1 MDTKVK
7 ELITASMDKIH
18 EMADA
23 NTIMGTPVQ
32 VDGGV
37 TIIPVSKVSYG
48 FAGGGSDLPS
58 KTDKELFGGASGAGV
73 TVTPLGF
80 LVISNGEV
88 QLMQMNLDVSTSSA
102 IVNMVPEVFNKVAN
116 LFKKD
121 KPAAADKR
129 AVSGSV
135 ASDAG
140 AAGDTD
146 DIELPEEMVA
156 DDNMTDGINF
166 DFEDWY
172 YFSLHKIVC
181 KDCFWG
187 NVYEKVMLPYSCGS
201 VCFHAF
207 RRMLCCGK

>member
-23 NTIMGTPVQ
+23 NTIMGKPVKL
-32 VDGGV
+32 DGGV

-58 KTDKELFGGASGAGV
+58 KTDKELFGGASGAGI

-80 LVISNGEV
+80 LVVSNGEV

-102 IVNMVPEVFNKVAN
+102 IVNMVPEVFNKVAG

-121 KPAAADKR
+121 KNDDKLKDKKTADIADSR
-129 AVSGSV
+129 
-135 ASDAG
+135 
-140 AAGDTD
+140 DTD
-146 DIELPEEMVA
+146 DIELPEEMIESG
-156 DDNMTDGINF
+156 MTDGVDF
-166 DFEDWY
+166 DF
-172 YFSLHKIVC
+172 
-181 KDCFWG
+181 KD
-187 NVYEKVMLPYSCGS
+187 
-201 VCFHAF
+201 
-207 RRMLCCGK
+207 

>member
-37 TIIPVSKVSYG
+37 TIIPVSYG

-166 DFEDWY
+166 DFED
-172 YFSLHKIVC
+172 
-181 KDCFWG
+181 
-187 NVYEKVMLPYSCGS
+187 
-201 VCFHAF
+201 
-207 RRMLCCGK
+207 

>member
-102 IVNMVPEVFNKVAN
+102 IVNMVPEVFNKPVQ
-116 LFKKD
+116 K
-121 KPAAADKR
+121 
-129 AVSGSV
+129 G
-135 ASDAG
+135 
-140 AAGDTD
+140 
-146 DIELPEEMVA
+146 
-156 DDNMTDGINF
+156 
-166 DFEDWY
+166 
-172 YFSLHKIVC
+172 
-181 KDCFWG
+181 
-187 NVYEKVMLPYSCGS
+187 
-201 VCFHAF
+201 
-207 RRMLCCGK
+207 

>member
-23 NTIMGTPVQ
+23 NTIMGKPVKL
-32 VDGGV
+32 DGGV

-58 KTDKELFGGASGAGV
+58 KTDKELFGGASGAGI

-80 LVISNGEV
+80 LVVSNGEV

-102 IVNMVPEVFNKVAN
+102 IVNMVPEVFNKVAG

-121 KPAAADKR
+121 KTEDKINDKKSADIADPR
-129 AVSGSV
+129 
-135 ASDAG
+135 
-140 AAGDTD
+140 DTD
-146 DIELPEEMVA
+146 DIELPEEMIESG
-156 DDNMTDGINF
+156 MTDGVDF
-166 DFEDWY
+166 DF
-172 YFSLHKIVC
+172 
-181 KDCFWG
+181 KD
-187 NVYEKVMLPYSCGS
+187 
-201 VCFHAF
+201 
-207 RRMLCCGK
+207 

>member
-23 NTIMGTPVQ
+23 NTIMGKPVKL
-32 VDGGV
+32 DGGV

-58 KTDKELFGGASGAGV
+58 KTDKELFGGASGAGI

-80 LVISNGEV
+80 LVVSNGEV

-102 IVNMVPEVFNKVAN
+102 IVNMVPEVFNKVAG

-121 KPAAADKR
+121 KNDDKINDKKTADIADPR
-129 AVSGSV
+129 
-135 ASDAG
+135 
-140 AAGDTD
+140 DTD
-146 DIELPEEMVA
+146 DIELPEEMIESG
-156 DDNMTDGINF
+156 MTDGVDF
-166 DFEDWY
+166 DF
-172 YFSLHKIVC
+172 
-181 KDCFWG
+181 KD
-187 NVYEKVMLPYSCGS
+187 
-201 VCFHAF
+201 
-207 RRMLCCGK
+207 

>member
-23 NTIMGTPVQ
+23 NTIMGKPVKL
-32 VDGGV
+32 DGGV

-58 KTDKELFGGASGAGV
+58 KTDKELFGGASGAGI

-80 LVISNGEV
+80 LVVSNGEV

-102 IVNMVPEVFNKVAN
+102 IVNMVPEVFNKVAG

-121 KPAAADKR
+121 KTEDKINDKR
-129 AVSGSV
+129 SADI
-135 ASDAG
+135 ADPR
-140 AAGDTD
+140 DTD
-146 DIELPEEMVA
+146 DIELPEEMIESG
-156 DDNMTDGINF
+156 MTDGVDF
-166 DFEDWY
+166 DF
-172 YFSLHKIVC
+172 
-181 KDCFWG
+181 KD
-187 NVYEKVMLPYSCGS
+187 
-201 VCFHAF
+201 
-207 RRMLCCGK
+207 

>member
-23 NTIMGTPVQ
+23 NTIMGEPVRI
-32 VDGGV
+32 DGV

-58 KTDKELFGGASGAGV
+58 KTDKELFGGASGAGI

-80 LVISNGEV
+80 LVISDGEV

-102 IVNMVPEVFNKVAN
+102 IVNMVPEVFNKVAG

-121 KPAAADKR
+121 KSAADKK
-129 AVSGSV
+129 SV
-135 ASDAG
+135 ASSAASDVG
-140 AAGDTD
+140 AVGDTD
-146 DIELPEEMVA
+146 DIVLPDEMVA
-156 DDNMTDGINF
+156 DDNITDGVNF
-166 DFEDWY
+166 DFED
-172 YFSLHKIVC
+172 
-181 KDCFWG
+181 
-187 NVYEKVMLPYSCGS
+187 
-201 VCFHAF
+201 
-207 RRMLCCGK
+207 

>member
-23 NTIMGTPVQ
+23 NTIMGKPVKL
-32 VDGGV
+32 DGGV

-58 KTDKELFGGASGAGV
+58 KTDKELFGGASGAGI

-80 LVISNGEV
+80 LVVSNGEV

-102 IVNMVPEVFNKVAN
+102 IVNMVPEVFNKVAG

-121 KPAAADKR
+121 KNDDKLKDTKTADIADPR
-129 AVSGSV
+129 
-135 ASDAG
+135 
-140 AAGDTD
+140 DTD
-146 DIELPEEMVA
+146 DIELPEEMIESG
-156 DDNMTDGINF
+156 MTDGVDF
-166 DFEDWY
+166 DF
-172 YFSLHKIVC
+172 
-181 KDCFWG
+181 KD
-187 NVYEKVMLPYSCGS
+187 
-201 VCFHAF
+201 
-207 RRMLCCGK
+207 

>member
-1 MDTKVK
+1 M
-7 ELITASMDKIH
+7 
-18 EMADA
+18 
-23 NTIMGTPVQ
+23 Q
-32 VDGGV
+32 
-37 TIIPVSKVSYG
+37 
-48 FAGGGSDLPS
+48 GGGSDLPS

-166 DFEDWY
+166 DFED
-172 YFSLHKIVC
+172 
-181 KDCFWG
+181 
-187 NVYEKVMLPYSCGS
+187 
-201 VCFHAF
+201 
-207 RRMLCCGK
+207 

>member
-7 ELITASMDKIH
+7 ELISASMDKIH

-23 NTIMGTPVQ
+23 NTIMGEPVK

-58 KTDKELFGGASGAGV
+58 KTDKELFGGATGAGI

-80 LVISNGEV
+80 LVISGGDV

-102 IVNMVPEVFNKVAN
+102 IVNMVPEVFNKVAG

-121 KPAAADKR
+121 KKDDKKADLTDSR
-129 AVSGSV
+129 
-135 ASDAG
+135 
-140 AAGDTD
+140 DTD
-146 DIELPEEMVA
+146 DIEIPEEMLESG
-156 DDNMTDGINF
+156 MTDGVDF
-166 DFEDWY
+166 DF
-172 YFSLHKIVC
+172 
-181 KDCFWG
+181 KD
-187 NVYEKVMLPYSCGS
+187 
-201 VCFHAF
+201 
-207 RRMLCCGK
+207 

>member
-23 NTIMGTPVQ
+23 NTIMGEPVK

-58 KTDKELFGGASGAGV
+58 KSDNELFGGASGAGI

-80 LVISNGEV
+80 LVISKGEV

-102 IVNMVPEVFNKVAN
+102 IVNMVPDVINKVTN
-116 LFKKD
+116 LFSKKD
-121 KPAAADKR
+121 KKNDDIEITENSAYNE
-129 AVSGSV
+129 
-135 ASDAG
+135 
-140 AAGDTD
+140 TD
-146 DIELPEEMVA
+146 EIELPESMYEGA
-156 DDNMTDGINF
+156 DNNS
-166 DFEDWY
+166 DF
-172 YFSLHKIVC
+172 
-181 KDCFWG
+181 KD
-187 NVYEKVMLPYSCGS
+187 
-201 VCFHAF
+201 
-207 RRMLCCGK
+207 

>member
-23 NTIMGTPVQ
+23 NTIMGEPVK

-58 KTDKELFGGASGAGV
+58 KSDKELFGGASGAGI

-102 IVNMVPEVFNKVAN
+102 IVNMVPDVINKVTN
-116 LFKKD
+116 LFSKKD
-121 KPAAADKR
+121 KKNEDIEITENSAYNETDEIEIPESMYEDTADK
-129 AVSGSV
+129 
-135 ASDAG
+135 SD
-140 AAGDTD
+140 
-146 DIELPEEMVA
+146 
-156 DDNMTDGINF
+156 F
-166 DFEDWY
+166 
-172 YFSLHKIVC
+172 
-181 KDCFWG
+181 KD
-187 NVYEKVMLPYSCGS
+187 
-201 VCFHAF
+201 
-207 RRMLCCGK
+207 

>member
-7 ELITASMDKIH
+7 ELISASMDKIH

-23 NTIMGTPVQ
+23 NTIMGEPVK

-58 KTDKELFGGASGAGV
+58 KSDKELFGGATGAGI

-80 LVISNGEV
+80 LVISGGDV

-102 IVNMVPEVFNKVAN
+102 IVNMVPEVFNKVAG

-121 KPAAADKR
+121 KKDDKKADIADPR
-129 AVSGSV
+129 
-135 ASDAG
+135 
-140 AAGDTD
+140 DTD
-146 DIELPEEMVA
+146 DIEIPEEMLESG
-156 DDNMTDGINF
+156 MTDGVDF
-166 DFEDWY
+166 DF
-172 YFSLHKIVC
+172 
-181 KDCFWG
+181 KD
-187 NVYEKVMLPYSCGS
+187 
-201 VCFHAF
+201 
-207 RRMLCCGK
+207 

>member
-23 NTIMGTPVQ
+23 NTIMGKPVKL
-32 VDGGV
+32 DGGV

-58 KTDKELFGGASGAGV
+58 KTDKELFGGASGAGI

-80 LVISNGEV
+80 LVVSNGEV

-102 IVNMVPEVFNKVAN
+102 IVNMVPEVFNKVAG

-121 KPAAADKR
+121 KGEDNKLKDKKSADIADPR
-129 AVSGSV
+129 
-135 ASDAG
+135 
-140 AAGDTD
+140 DTD
-146 DIELPEEMVA
+146 DIELPEEMIESG
-156 DDNMTDGINF
+156 MTDDVDF
-166 DFEDWY
+166 DF
-172 YFSLHKIVC
+172 
-181 KDCFWG
+181 KD
-187 NVYEKVMLPYSCGS
+187 
-201 VCFHAF
+201 
-207 RRMLCCGK
+207 

>member
-23 NTIMGTPVQ
+23 NTIMGKPVKL
-32 VDGGV
+32 DGGV

-58 KTDKELFGGASGAGV
+58 KTDKELFGGASGAGI

-80 LVISNGEV
+80 LVVSNGEV

-102 IVNMVPEVFNKVAN
+102 IVNMVPEVFNKVAG

-121 KPAAADKR
+121 KNDDKINDKKAADIGDPR
-129 AVSGSV
+129 
-135 ASDAG
+135 
-140 AAGDTD
+140 DTD
-146 DIELPEEMVA
+146 DIELPEEMIESG
-156 DDNMTDGINF
+156 MTDGVDF
-166 DFEDWY
+166 DF
-172 YFSLHKIVC
+172 
-181 KDCFWG
+181 KD
-187 NVYEKVMLPYSCGS
+187 
-201 VCFHAF
+201 
-207 RRMLCCGK
+207 